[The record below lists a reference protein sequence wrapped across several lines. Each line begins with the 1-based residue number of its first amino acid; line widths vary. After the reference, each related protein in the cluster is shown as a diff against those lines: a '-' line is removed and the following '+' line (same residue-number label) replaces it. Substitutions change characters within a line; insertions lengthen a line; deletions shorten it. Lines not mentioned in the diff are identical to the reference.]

1 MFLCLHGAAQE
12 LLKNSKIFVSVY
24 KNEGQKIAKEKILN
38 TTDDALILKKG
49 SSSITIPTTDI
60 MYIKTKKTNGHNVLI
75 GGVAGAR
82 FVLGLGFGGNG
93 FIAIC
98 LILNTKKVSAKILNF
113 N

>member
-1 MFLCLHGAAQE
+1 MFLCPHGAAQE

-49 SSSITIPTTDI
+49 SSSTADI